1 MRAKE
6 REQNVGAGYSNEHE
20 GVALLEGAVVR
31 HALIAPASRGCD
43 RGWRAAAMLRSRST
57 QEMDAAV
64 RASGVTGVTHPC
76 ITGLL
81 TPASSPCSPLHQR
94 AASARARRPRMMQC
108 PDCPR

>member
-57 QEMDAAV
+57 QEMDGGEQGGRDEGGEA
-64 RASGVTGVTHPC
+64 
-76 ITGLL
+76 TGLREC
-81 TPASSPCSPLHQR
+81 PSSQGV
-94 AASARARRPRMMQC
+94 
-108 PDCPR
+108 